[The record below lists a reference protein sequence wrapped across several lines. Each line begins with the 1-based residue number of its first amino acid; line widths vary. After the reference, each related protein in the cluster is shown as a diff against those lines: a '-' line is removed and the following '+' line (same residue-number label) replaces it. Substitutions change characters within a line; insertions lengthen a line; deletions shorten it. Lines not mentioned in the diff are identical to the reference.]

1 METGDQLLS
10 VNNFPLLNTTQEV
23 AAQKIA
29 EAGEFVQLEVA
40 KNAAAF
46 NGLDSWLR
54 NTSFVRRSQ
63 PQLSAMSHHQ
73 PSMPPTSNSTDL
85 SRQHY
90 RSASTSELYS
100 QVFFDLN
107 QI

>member
-10 VNNFPLLNTTQEV
+10 VNNFSLLNVTQEI

-46 NGLDSWLR
+46 NGLDSWLK
-54 NTSFVRRSQ
+54 NTSFIRRSQ
-63 PQLSAMSHHQ
+63 PQLSVISHQ
-73 PSMPPTSNSTDL
+73 PIHHPPNQIDSN
-85 SRQHY
+85 RHY
-90 RSASTSELYS
+90 RSASASELYS
-100 QVFFDLN
+100 QASILLIRMF
-107 QI
+107 